1 MTSLSDAMTSRVHL
15 TNLSDFLHNDCEDPE
30 IKNEFH
36 GTQSSESL
44 GRVKAREVHRDDVG
58 VEQNERYVRYL
69 QVYREI
75 QQCKTSKV

>member
-44 GRVKAREVHRDDVG
+44 GRVKAREVHRDDIS
-58 VEQNERYVRYL
+58 VEQNERYVRHL